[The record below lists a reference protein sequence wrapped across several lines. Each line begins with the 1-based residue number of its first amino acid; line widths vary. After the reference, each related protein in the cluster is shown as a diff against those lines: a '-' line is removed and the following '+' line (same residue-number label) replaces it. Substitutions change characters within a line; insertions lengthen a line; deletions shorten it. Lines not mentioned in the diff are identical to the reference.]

1 MGVDATASMAAEMAK
16 DTAAAAQKAMK
27 EFEALK
33 ATLSAVPQANKDI
46 VKKFEK
52 DLSQLPL
59 FGGR

>member
-1 MGVDATASMAAEMAK
+1 
-16 DTAAAAQKAMK
+16 MK
-27 EFEALK
+27 EFETLK
-33 ATLSAVPQANKDI
+33 ATLAKVPAANKEI